1 MTLVL
6 RIIRKS
12 SWYTEGHPWLPNNAL
27 PADPVTDLRTI
38 DNSLSVWEIDEDRSN
53 LQRIVTALAGNR
65 DRIEK
70 IDCVIFAKRTIADVS
85 IKTKKSKG
93 GTSDEGVN
101 GWHLDL
107 VEISAKKLLSLAK
120 TIYDQGERKRIL
132 GKKIEELLGDGIKS
146 GQIDPAKLRLKPE
159 HKAKL
164 GIP

>member
-6 RIIRKS
+6 RTIRKS
-12 SWYTEGHPWLPNNAL
+12 SWYSENYPWLPNNDF
-27 PADPVTDLRTI
+27 PADPVTDLRTT

-53 LQRIVTALAGNR
+53 LQRVVTALAGNR

-70 IDCVIFAKRTIADVS
+70 IDYVIFAKRTIADVS

-120 TIYDQGERKRIL
+120 AIYDEGERYRIL
-132 GKKIEELLGDGIKS
+132 GKKIEKLLGDGIKS
-146 GQIDPAKLRLKPE
+146 GQIDPAGLGLKPE
-159 HKAKL
+159 DRAKL
-164 GIP
+164 GI